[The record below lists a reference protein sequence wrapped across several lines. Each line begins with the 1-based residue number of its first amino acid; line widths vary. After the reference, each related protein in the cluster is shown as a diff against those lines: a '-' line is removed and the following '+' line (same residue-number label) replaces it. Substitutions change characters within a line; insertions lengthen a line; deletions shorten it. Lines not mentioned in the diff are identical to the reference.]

1 MAKYDTYGAKVRY
14 LQPERKIL
22 AVKILNFS
30 AEKLNSEY
38 EY

>member
-1 MAKYDTYGAKVRY
+1 MHKYYTYGAKVTY
-14 LQPERKIL
+14 LRGESKIL

-30 AEKLNSEY
+30 TEKLNSEY